1 MASFRQVRSRIRS
14 IENTA
19 KVTKAMELVAAAKM
33 RRAQQVVLAGR
44 PYAEKMLQVLSDLAA
59 QPHEE
64 DDELSPMLVARDVN
78 RVEIVHITPDRG
90 LCGGLPGNLNRKI
103 YDFISDGDA
112 PTSVVSVGKK
122 GRNFVVRSGYDLRAE
137 FTGLG
142 DKPSLADTLDIS
154 HAIVNDYI
162 SGFADRVYIL
172 YPQFVSTAV
181 QKPVMRQILPVQPA
195 ELSAGQAVGYIYEPD
210 STSVLKA
217 LLPRFVEMEVYQSI
231 LETIASE
238 QSARMVAMRNATDNA
253 QEVVEDL
260 TLVLNKVRQE
270 SITKEL
276 LDIVGGVAA
285 LT

>member
-1 MASFRQVRSRIRS
+1 MASFKQVRSRIRS

-44 PYAEKMLQVLSDLAA
+44 PYAEKMLQVLADLAA

-103 YDFISDGDA
+103 YDFISHGDA
-112 PTSVVSVGKK
+112 PTSVVAVGKK

-137 FTGLG
+137 FTDLG
-142 DKPSLADTLDIS
+142 DRPSLADTLDVS
-154 HAIVNDYI
+154 HAIVSDYL
-162 SGFADRVYIL
+162 SGFADRVYLL
-172 YPQFVSTAV
+172 YPQFVSMAV

-195 ELSAGQAVGYIYEPD
+195 ELSVGQAVGYIYEPD

-238 QSARMVAMRNATDNA
+238 QSARMVAMRNATENA
-253 QEVVEDL
+253 QEVVENL

-270 SITKEL
+270 SITNEL

-285 LT
+285 LK